1 MTDYPDV
8 LSTNIHMD
16 ILQRVCLDM
25 PDGIKN
31 PGLVGMD
38 IFMARQKKNQ
48 FKKGENKKG
57 NGKRK

>member
-1 MTDYPDV
+1 
-8 LSTNIHMD
+8 MD
-16 ILQRVCLDM
+16 ILQRVCLDT

-31 PGLVGMD
+31 PGLVGLD